1 MYMHLACLTLNVFG
15 CTFQRAIVVT
25 LLAAHFFF
33 VVVLKTTIRTLF
45 VKTTSILVVTS
56 ILGSNKWQLSSSLQF
71 YKYCLLLHVG
81 FDVGNRWKDLY
92 HLWESHTDDH
102 ILVRAVISLCT
113 PFLTP
118 SHQNEVLF
126 SQVFN
131 DVHMLMCTLGAKNE
145 DATLKL
151 MASLRD
157 YVRYSCRGVL
167 ILCCFTMRFQQA

>member
-1 MYMHLACLTLNVFG
+1 MYMHLARLTLNVFG
-15 CTFQRAIVVT
+15 WTFQRAIVVT

-81 FDVGNRWKDLY
+81 VDVGNRWKDLY

-113 PFLTP
+113 PFL
-118 SHQNEVLF
+118 SLLIKMKFFF
-126 SQVFN
+126 SGFQWCPHANVYARSKEWRCDIKTHGITERLCQV
-131 DVHMLMCTLGAKNE
+131 
-145 DATLKL
+145 
-151 MASLRD
+151 
-157 YVRYSCRGVL
+157 
-167 ILCCFTMRFQQA
+167 

>member
-1 MYMHLACLTLNVFG
+1 MYMHLARLTLNVFG

-56 ILGSNKWQLSSSLQF
+56 LLGSNKWQLSSSLQF
-71 YKYCLLLHVG
+71 YKYCCLLLHVG
-81 FDVGNRWKDLY
+81 VDVGNRWKDLY

-113 PFLTP
+113 PFL
-118 SHQNEVLF
+118 SLLIKMKFFF
-126 SQVFN
+126 SGFQWCPHANV
-131 DVHMLMCTLGAKNE
+131 
-145 DATLKL
+145 
-151 MASLRD
+151 
-157 YVRYSCRGVL
+157 YVRSKEWRCDIKTHGVTER
-167 ILCCFTMRFQQA
+167 LCQV

>member
-1 MYMHLACLTLNVFG
+1 MYMHLARLTLNVFG

-113 PFLTP
+113 PFL
-118 SHQNEVLF
+118 SLLIKMKFFF
-126 SQVFN
+126 SGFQWCPHANVYARSKEWRCDIKTHGITERLCQV
-131 DVHMLMCTLGAKNE
+131 
-145 DATLKL
+145 
-151 MASLRD
+151 
-157 YVRYSCRGVL
+157 
-167 ILCCFTMRFQQA
+167 